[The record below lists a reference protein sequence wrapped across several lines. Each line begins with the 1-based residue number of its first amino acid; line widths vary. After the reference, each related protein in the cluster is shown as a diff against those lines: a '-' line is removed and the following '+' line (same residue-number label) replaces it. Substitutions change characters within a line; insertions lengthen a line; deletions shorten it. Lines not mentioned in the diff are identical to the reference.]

1 MNQSITEYLD
11 YRDYLYDFYKE
22 KRQESSYFSYRF
34 ISNKVGVDPSH
45 IAKSFL
51 KKRHIPERALTA
63 FIDLC
68 NFNTRDAE
76 CFKLLVKFNKA
87 KTDKEAKQWYEK
99 LLSLKDVNSSKI
111 EKGQYE
117 FFKKWYYSA
126 ILVLLETYEFSGDY
140 RKLSN
145 KLTPEIKFSEA
156 KEAIELLMS
165 LELIEKNRKGVY
177 IPTDKNITTGETAG
191 QIAIKNYQQE
201 AIRMASESLFR
212 HKKEERDISTVTI
225 SVSRNDMS
233 AVGEM
238 IRDFRQA
245 LLRYSEEMTT
255 ADSVYQLN
263 VQMFPLSKGR
273 KS

>member
-1 MNQSITEYLD
+1 MNESITEYLD

-22 KRQESSYFSYRF
+22 KRKESSYFSYRF
-34 ISNKVGVDPSH
+34 ISSKVGVDPSH

-51 KKRHIPERALTA
+51 KKRHIPERALNA
-63 FIDLC
+63 FVDLC
-68 NFNTRDAE
+68 HLSKKEAD

-87 KTDKEAKQWYEK
+87 KTDKEAKQWYEQ
-99 LLSLKDVNSSKI
+99 LLSLKDINTSKL
-111 EKGQYE
+111 EQGQYE

-126 ILVLLETYEFSGDY
+126 ILVLLETYKFSGDY
-140 RKLSN
+140 RRLSN

-156 KEAIELLMS
+156 KEAIELLTT
-165 LELIEKNRKGVY
+165 LELIEKDKKGVY
-177 IPTDKNITTGETAG
+177 KPTDKNVTTGETAG
-191 QIAIKNYQQE
+191 EIAIKNYQQE

-225 SVSRNDMS
+225 SVSRTDMP

-245 LLRYSEEMTT
+245 LLRYSEEMSSS
-255 ADSVYQLN
+255 DSVYQLN
-263 VQMFPLSKGR
+263 IQMFPLSKGR